1 MRYNHAN
8 YMMNNF
14 NKNGHNNNMGN
25 NFEFNKN
32 KINTINANP
41 YVFQGQKLFNQ
52 NNRKNNLYEQ

>member
-1 MRYNHAN
+1 
-8 YMMNNF
+8 MMNNF
-14 NKNGHNNNMGN
+14 NKNSHNNNMGN
-25 NFEFNKN
+25 NLEFNKN